1 MNAPPPPPAA
11 PVRAASLHRGGRA
24 QVASVEGR
32 SAVVERLAA
41 VGIVPGTHFVV
52 VRGGSPMAVAVGA
65 SRFGLGREWAEA
77 LLVERR

>member
-1 MNAPPPPPAA
+1 MNAPPPPA
-11 PVRAASLHRGGRA
+11 PTVRAASLHRGDRA
-24 QVASVEGR
+24 RVSAVEGGG
-32 SAVVERLAA
+32 AVVERLAA
-41 VGIVPGTHFVV
+41 VGLVPGTRFVV